1 VGYLLEVLYLEK
13 GDGVLRILVIGSGG
27 REHAL
32 ACKLSE
38 SPQVEDLFCVPG
50 NAGMA
55 EIASCQKIDI
65 IDNDELLKFAKKI
78 KADLTVVGPELP
90 LVNGLVDCFS
100 QEGMAVF
107 GPTSVAARLEGS
119 KIFAKELMVKYG
131 IPTGKSRAFQDRSQA
146 IRYIE
151 QSSPPL
157 VIKADGLAAGK
168 GVTVALDREAAREAV
183 DLCMVK
189 RAFGQSGQ
197 RILIEEFLEGQEVS
211 LLAFSD
217 GKRVV
222 PMEPAQDYK
231 RIFDGDRGPNTGG
244 MGSYCPVPFVSP
256 DIYQKIVEEILQPT
270 IRALGEEGIKYK
282 GVIYGGLILTDEGPK
297 ALEFNVRFGDPETQ
311 AILPRLKSDL
321 VEIMIRTV
329 EEDLD
334 GVELQWSPE
343 SCVSVVLASKGYP
356 ESSTKGVPIYGLEEA
371 KKMDG
376 VYLFHAATERSN
388 GELVTA
394 GGRVLAVS
402 ALGKDFQEARRKAYL
417 AVDKITFEGM
427 QFRRD
432 IAARVSG

>member
-1 VGYLLEVLYLEK
+1 M
-13 GDGVLRILVIGSGG
+13 RILVIGSGG

-38 SPQVEDLFCVPG
+38 SPQVDDLFCVPG
-50 NAGMA
+50 NAG
-55 EIASCQKIDI
+55 IADIATCQKIDI
-65 IDNDELLKFAKKI
+65 MDNDELLKFAKKI

-100 QEGMAVF
+100 QEGMTVF

-131 IPTGKSRAFQDRSQA
+131 IPTGKSRAFQDQGQA
-146 IRYIE
+146 VRYIE

-168 GVTVALDREAAREAV
+168 GVTVALDREAAQEAV

-189 RAFGQSGQ
+189 GAFGQSGQ

-256 DIYQKIVEEILQPT
+256 DIYQEIVEEILQPT

-297 ALEFNVRFGDPETQ
+297 VLEFNVRFGDPETQ
-311 AILPRLKSDL
+311 AILPRLRSDL

-329 EEDLD
+329 EEDLG
-334 GVELQWSPE
+334 GVELQWSTE

-432 IAARVSG
+432 IAARACG

>member
-1 VGYLLEVLYLEK
+1 M
-13 GDGVLRILVIGSGG
+13 RILVIGSGG

-32 ACKLSE
+32 ACRLSE
-38 SPQVEDLFCVPG
+38 SSQVDDLFCVPG

-55 EIASCQKIDI
+55 EIATCQKIDI
-65 IDNDELLKFAKKI
+65 MDNGELLKFAKKI

-90 LVNGLVDCFS
+90 LGNGLVDCFS
-100 QEGMAVF
+100 QEGMTVF

-256 DIYQKIVEEILQPT
+256 HIYQEIVEKILQPT
-270 IRALGEEGIKYK
+270 ITALGEEGIKYK

-297 ALEFNVRFGDPETQ
+297 VLEFNVRFGDPETQ

-343 SCVSVVLASKGYP
+343 SCVSVVLASRGYP
-356 ESSTKGVPIYGLEEA
+356 QNSTKGVPVYGLEEA

-376 VYLFHAATERSN
+376 VYLFHAATKRSN
-388 GELVTA
+388 GELVTD

-417 AVDKITFEGM
+417 AVDKIKFEGM

-432 IAARVSG
+432 IAARVCG

>member
-1 VGYLLEVLYLEK
+1 
-13 GDGVLRILVIGSGG
+13 LRILVIGSGG
-27 REHAL
+27 REHTL

-38 SPQVEDLFCVPG
+38 SPEVDDLFCVPG

-55 EIASCQKIDI
+55 EIATCQKIDI
-65 IDNDELLKFAKKI
+65 MDNDELLKFAKKI

-100 QEGMAVF
+100 QEGMTVF
-107 GPTSVAARLEGS
+107 GPTSMAARLEGS

-131 IPTGKSRAFQDRSQA
+131 IPTGKSRAFQDRGQA

-168 GVTVALDREAAREAV
+168 GVIVALDREAAREAV

-197 RILIEEFLEGQEVS
+197 QILIEEFLEGQEVS

-256 DIYQKIVEEILQPT
+256 DIYQEIVEKILQPT
-270 IRALGEEGIKYK
+270 ITALGEEGIKYK

-297 ALEFNVRFGDPETQ
+297 VLEFNVRFGDPETQ

-334 GVELQWSPE
+334 GVQLQWSPE
-343 SCVSVVLASKGYP
+343 SCVSVVLASRGYP
-356 ESSTKGVPIYGLEEA
+356 QNSTKGVPIYGLEEA
-371 KKMDG
+371 KKMESI
-376 VYLFHAATERSN
+376 YLFHAATKRSN

-432 IAARVSG
+432 IAARVCG

>member
-1 VGYLLEVLYLEK
+1 MAIFEK
-13 GDGVLRILVIGSGG
+13 GDRALRILVIGSGG

-38 SPQVEDLFCVPG
+38 SPQVDDLFCVPG

-55 EIASCQKIDI
+55 EIATCQKLDI
-65 IDNDELLKFAKKI
+65 MDNDELLKFAKKI

-100 QEGMAVF
+100 QERVTVF

-131 IPTGKSRAFQDRSQA
+131 IPTGKSRTFQDRGQA
-146 IRYIE
+146 IRYIGE
-151 QSSPPL
+151 SSPPV

-183 DLCMVK
+183 DLCLVK

-197 RILIEEFLEGQEVS
+197 QILIEEFLEGQEVS

-217 GKRVV
+217 GERVV

-256 DIYQKIVEEILQPT
+256 HIYQEIVEKILQPT
-270 IRALGEEGIKYK
+270 ITALGEEGIKYK
-282 GVIYGGLILTDEGPK
+282 GVIYGGLILTDEGSK
-297 ALEFNVRFGDPETQ
+297 VLEFNVRFGDPETQ

-321 VEIMIRTV
+321 LEIMIRTV
-329 EEDLD
+329 EEDLE

-343 SCVSVVLASKGYP
+343 SCVSVVLASRGYP
-356 ESSTKGVPIYGLEEA
+356 QSSTKGVSIYGLEEA
-371 KKMDG
+371 KKMES

-388 GELVTA
+388 GELVTD

-432 IAARVSG
+432 IAARVCG

>member
-1 VGYLLEVLYLEK
+1 M
-13 GDGVLRILVIGSGG
+13 RILVIGSGG

-38 SPQVEDLFCVPG
+38 SPQVDDLFCVPG

-55 EIASCQKIDI
+55 DIATCQKIDI
-65 IDNDELLKFAKKI
+65 MDNDELLKFAKKI

-100 QEGMAVF
+100 QEGMTVF

-131 IPTGKSRAFQDRSQA
+131 IPTGKSTAFQDQSQA
-146 IRYIE
+146 VRYIE

-256 DIYQKIVEEILQPT
+256 DIYQEIVEEILQPT

-334 GVELQWSPE
+334 GVELQWSTE

-432 IAARVSG
+432 IAARACG